1 MSPPMNPPMNESN
14 ESNEPSVAPETDRG
28 EGRDLGSGA
37 MFDGI
42 AARYDM
48 LNRVMSMGL
57 DVRWRRALARA
68 ITEVTPTGGEVLDVA
83 TGTADVALTIA
94 AQAPSLR
101 IVGVDPSAGMLERG
115 RKKVRGAGLDGR
127 ITLEIADGLSLPF
140 ADDRFDAACVSFG
153 IRNFKDRALGLA
165 ELTRVTRPGG
175 LVAILE
181 LAEPR
186 DSGLLGRAA
195 RTHVRHVVPRLGAIL
210 SGSREYR
217 YLQDSIAAFPP
228 AAEFTAMM
236 REAGLA
242 EVEARPMTFG
252 AVVLFLG
259 RVP

>member
-1 MSPPMNPPMNESN
+1 MNESN
-14 ESNEPSVAPETDRG
+14 QSNPPNAQTAPPEA
-28 EGRDLGSGA
+28 GRDLGSGA

-48 LNRVMSMGL
+48 LNRVMSLGL
-57 DVRWRRALARA
+57 DVRWRRALARTVA
-68 ITEVTPTGGEVLDVA
+68 DATPTGGEVLDVA

-94 AQAPSLR
+94 NHAPSLR
-101 IVGVDPSAGMLERG
+101 VVGVDPSAGMLERG
-115 RKKVRGAGLDGR
+115 RTKVRNAGLDGR
-127 ITLEIADGLSLPF
+127 IDLSIADGLALPF

-165 ELTRVTRPGG
+165 ELTRVTRAGG

-186 DSGLLGRAA
+186 DSGLLGAAA

-228 AAEFTAMM
+228 AAEFSAMM
-236 REAGLA
+236 RDAGLLQ
-242 EVEARPMTFG
+242 VEARPMTFG
-252 AVVLFLG
+252 AVVLFVG